1 MQCHLLIPNTES
13 WTLILQ
19 IKELL
24 PNLAKT
30 EFSIVPSQTQLAMML
45 REGGPAAIKQVANFT
60 VQHRTHGSVKW
71 LEPVDV
77 TGLQLADLVII
88 SWRNIDVST
97 LCLACFVWHATTSH
111 MYLQTVC
118 MHAMYYQDQ
127 WQGWTCIWLVCKVHA
142 AQGQVYVQLAY
153 F

>member
-1 MQCHLLIPNTES
+1 MPPTDTNTES
-13 WTLILQ
+13 WILILQ

-24 PNLAKT
+24 PNLDET

-45 REGGPAAIKQVANFT
+45 REGGPAALKQVANFT

-88 SWRNIDVST
+88 SRRNVDVST
-97 LCLACFVWHATTSH
+97 LCFACFVWHATTSH
-111 MYLQTVC
+111 MYLQAIC
-118 MHAMYYQDQ
+118 MHAM
-127 WQGWTCIWLVCKVHA
+127 H
-142 AQGQVYVQLAY
+142 
-153 F
+153 